1 MEEGFS
7 EAVVDGMTGFTFT
20 NRFGTI
26 HNPQAVN
33 RAIKRIYETHNAEEI
48 VKAKNENREPVIIG
62 STAKVQQIPFFA
74 YCIALNNTSKEITGI
89 LDNTEV
95 YSIAP

>member
-1 MEEGFS
+1 MLLSCKVQQE
-7 EAVVDGMTGFTFT
+7 
-20 NRFGTI
+20 
-26 HNPQAVN
+26 
-33 RAIKRIYETHNAEEI
+33 
-48 VKAKNENREPVIIG
+48 IG